1 MTPWM
6 RVLLIAGTWVVFH
19 IGSGFVTHHM
29 PRQFFD
35 RERWL
40 FRTRA
45 IEAEG
50 RIYRR
55 LLRIH
60 RWKDLL
66 PEAGATFAGGFTKR
80 SLPSGLSANDTG
92 EYIQRFIA
100 ETRRA
105 ELTHWLPI
113 LLSATFFIWNPPEI
127 AGWMP
132 VYAAVTNLPFICV
145 QRSNRPR
152 LQRLAETGQ
161 SRRAAAS

>member
-19 IGSGFVTHHM
+19 IGSGFVTHRI
-29 PRQFFD
+29 PTSLFK

-45 IEAEG
+45 FEAEG

-55 LLRIH
+55 FLRIQ

-80 SLPSGLSANDTG
+80 SLPSGLRTNR
-92 EYIQRFIA
+92 EYLYRFIA

-113 LLSATFFIWNPPEI
+113 LLSATFFIWNPLEV
-127 AGWMP
+127 AVWMP
-132 VYAAVTNLPFICV
+132 LYAAATNLPFICV

-161 SRRAAAS
+161 SRPAAAS